1 MVAMIRTV
9 AQFFSPGLARAMS
22 VTAEITASA
31 SRITVKGLIKAE
43 NRRFATDS
51 RFP

>member
-1 MVAMIRTV
+1 
-9 AQFFSPGLARAMS
+9 MS

-43 NRRFATDS
+43 NSRLATGS